1 MNTPIC
7 DFVRQYNENSPLRMH
22 MPGHKGSSFLGFEH
36 LDITE
41 FDGADDLYNA
51 TGIIKQSEDNASK
64 LFGFPTYYSAEGAS
78 QCIRAMMYLV
88 LLNAKKKGQKP
99 IIAAGRNVHKTFVSA
114 AALLDFDIMWLYPD
128 DEESYLSCNINP
140 HKFEAFL
147 ESTEEK
153 PVALY
158 VTSPDYLGKTADIEG
173 LSRVCRKNGILLVV
187 DNAHG
192 AYLKFLEES
201 RHPIDLGA
209 HLCCDSAHKTLP
221 VVTGGAYIHISNEIT
236 DFSCEEVKNALALF
250 GSTSPSY
257 LILQSLDACNSY
269 LESYKQKL
277 TEFLPAIAQTKALL
291 EEKGFRF
298 YGDEPMKLTISAKD
312 YGYTGTELADILK
325 QNNIFCEF
333 ADPDYLVLM
342 PTPETKIS
350 GLERIADVLTSIRK
364 KAVKKE
370 TSPQFIKPE
379 KIMSVRKASMSPSEI
394 LPITECEGRILSA
407 VTVGC
412 PPAVPIIVCGEKIT
426 KEVLDCFKY
435 YGITN
440 CSVVLE

>member
-7 DFVRQYNENSPLRMH
+7 DFVRQYNEEKSIRMH

-41 FDGADDLYNA
+41 FDGADDLYHA
-51 TGIIKQSEDNASK
+51 SGIIKQSEDNATK
-64 LFGFPTYYSAEGAS
+64 IFGFPTYYSTEGAS
-78 QCIRAMMYLV
+78 QCIRAMLYLV
-88 LLNAKKKGQKP
+88 LLNAKKNGQKP
-99 IIAAGRNVHKTFVSA
+99 VIAAGRNAHKTFVSA
-114 AALLDFDIMWLYPD
+114 AALLDFEITWLYPRND
-128 DEESYLSCNINP
+128 ESYLSCNVSP
-140 HKFEAFL
+140 EDFEGFL

-158 VTSPDYLGKTADIEG
+158 LTSPDYLGNIADIEG
-173 LSRVCRKNGILLVV
+173 LSGVCRKHGILLVV

-221 VVTGGAYIHISNEIT
+221 VVTGGAYIHISNELS
-236 DFSCEEVKNALALF
+236 DFSCENIKNALALF

-257 LILQSLDACNSY
+257 LILQSLDKCNSY

-277 TEFLPAIAQTKALL
+277 KEFLPVIAQVKATL
-291 EEKGFRF
+291 EEKGFCF
-298 YGDEPMKLTISAKD
+298 YGDEPMKLTVCAKE
-312 YGYTGTELADILK
+312 YGYTGNELADILK
-325 QNNIFCEF
+325 LNNIFCEF
-333 ADPDYLVLM
+333 SDPDYLVLM
-342 PTPETKIS
+342 PTPETKDTE
-350 GLERIADVLTSIRK
+350 LQKIADVLTSIPRK
-364 KAVKKE
+364 KAI
-370 TSPQFIKPE
+370 SILPPQFVRVE
-379 KIMSVRKASMSPSEI
+379 KKMSVREAALSPSEI
-394 LPITECEGRILSA
+394 LPIEECEGRVLSA

-412 PPAVPIIVCGEKIT
+412 PPAVPIIICGEKIT
-426 KEVLDCFKY
+426 KEVVDCFRY
-435 YGITN
+435 YGITE